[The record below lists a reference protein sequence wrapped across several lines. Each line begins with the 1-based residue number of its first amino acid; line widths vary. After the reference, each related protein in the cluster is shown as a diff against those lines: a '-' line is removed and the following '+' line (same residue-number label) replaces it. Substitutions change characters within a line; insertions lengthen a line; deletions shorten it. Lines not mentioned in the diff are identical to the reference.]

1 MCLIP
6 ASARQASDAEIVKAV
21 AYVLID
27 APATIGGFNL
37 EGCATRLARAL
48 VSVTRNRTRSNQ

>member
-1 MCLIP
+1 MCLTP

-48 VSVTRNRTRSNQ
+48 VSVTRNRT